1 MKKTLETPL
10 DELLLKQNILQS
22 DIDTV
27 VNTLF
32 EIFKKSSANVFGKT
46 CKKSLI

>member
-27 VNTLF
+27 VNNLF
-32 EIFKKSSANVFGKT
+32 EIFKNHLLTYLVRHVKNH
-46 CKKSLI
+46 